1 LGYLLLNRKG
11 KIVMSA
17 QNRDTII
24 LFLAGIL
31 AAYLVL
37 TAGAGLGEVFGHI
50 AARG

>member
-1 LGYLLLNRKG
+1 
-11 KIVMSA
+11 MSA
-17 QNRDTII
+17 QDCETLI

-37 TAGAGLGEVFGHI
+37 TAGSGLGDVFGHI